1 MIKVLNNFSKYTREF
16 KYNLKLAFPV
26 MIGMLGHTFVQFIDN
41 IMVGQL
47 GTAELA
53 AISPGNSFV
62 FIAMSIGIGFSSAIT
77 PLVAEAYGAKNEDDV
92 SRIFEHSF
100 LICLILGIVLFLS
113 VFLNRN
119 LLYSMNQPLE
129 VVELASPYLF
139 WVSMSLITIVTFQSF
154 RQFADGL
161 SFTRAAMYST
171 LVGNAINVILNFFLI
186 FGFWIFPKLGVEGAA
201 IGTLISRICMLTF
214 IIFYLKLHKKLSKY
228 IKKFFPIKV
237 EIKRVKKI
245 LYLGLP
251 SALHSLFEVAFFVS
265 AVWMSGFIGKNSQA
279 ANQIALN
286 LSSMTYMVALGVGV
300 AAMIRVGNQRGMMN
314 FKKLREVALS
324 TLLLIIIIDIFFC
337 FIFLTFNDSLPLLY
351 LDSSDSSGFN
361 DVSEVLKIASNLLI
375 VAGVFQLFDGIQAV
389 VLGSL
394 RGMQDVIKP
403 AIIIFFSYGILGFPI
418 SYTLGFYTSLGMVG
432 IWIGLLSGLFFSSLF
447 LFLRFN
453 YLSKKIITLNDRRN
467 IKTRF
472 SIVFISK

>member
-1 MIKVLNNFSKYTREF
+1 
-16 KYNLKLAFPV
+16 
-26 MIGMLGHTFVQFIDN
+26 MIGMLGHTFVQFVDN
-41 IMVGQL
+41 VMVGQL

-53 AISPGNSFV
+53 AISLGNSFV
-62 FIAMSIGIGFSSAIT
+62 FIGMSIGIGFSQAIT
-77 PLVAEAYGAKNEDDV
+77 PLIAEADGAKKDKDI
-92 SRIFEHSF
+92 SGIFEHSF
-100 LICLILGIVLFLS
+100 LICITLGIVLFLL

-119 LLYSMNQPLE
+119 LLYSMNQPIE

-139 WVSMSLITIVTFQSF
+139 WVSFSLISIVTFQSF

-171 LVGNAINVILNFFLI
+171 LVGNTINVILNFVLI

-201 IGTLISRICMLTF
+201 IGTLISRLCMLTF
-214 IIFYLKLHKKLSKY
+214 IIFYLKLHVKLSKY
-228 IKKFFPIKV
+228 IIRFFPTKV
-237 EIKRVKKI
+237 EIERVKKI

-251 SALHSLFEVAFFVS
+251 SALHSFFEVAFFIS

-314 FKKLREVALS
+314 FRKLREVAIS

-337 FIFLTFNDSLPLLY
+337 LIFLIFNDLLPLLY
-351 LDSSDSSGFN
+351 LDPSDSSNLN
-361 DVSEVLKIASNLLI
+361 DVNEVLTIASKLLI

-389 VLGSL
+389 VLGAL
-394 RGMQDVIKP
+394 RGMQDVNKP

-418 SYTLGFYTSLGMVG
+418 SYFLGFYTSLAIVG

-453 YLSKKIITLNDRRN
+453 YLSKKIILLND
-467 IKTRF
+467 
-472 SIVFISK
+472 

>member
-1 MIKVLNNFSKYTREF
+1 MNYILSKFSTYTREF
-16 KYNLKLAFPV
+16 KYNIKLAYPV
-26 MIGMLGHTFVQFIDN
+26 MIGMLGHTFVQFVDN

-53 AISPGNSFV
+53 AISLGNSFV
-62 FIAMSIGIGFSSAIT
+62 FIGMSIGIGFSQAIT
-77 PLVAEAYGAKNEDDV
+77 PLIAEADGAKKDKDI
-92 SRIFEHSF
+92 SGIFEHSF
-100 LICLILGIVLFLS
+100 LICIILGLVLFLL

-119 LLYSMNQPLE
+119 LLYSMNQPIE

-139 WVSMSLITIVTFQSF
+139 WVSFSLISIVTFQSF

-171 LVGNAINVILNFFLI
+171 LVGNVINVILNFVLI

-201 IGTLISRICMLTF
+201 IGTLISRLCMLTF

-228 IKKFFPIKV
+228 IIRFFPTKV
-237 EIKRVKKI
+237 EIERVKKI

-251 SALHSLFEVAFFVS
+251 SALHSFFEVAFFIS

-314 FKKLREVALS
+314 FKKLREVAIS

-337 FIFLTFNDSLPLLY
+337 LVFLIINDLLPLLY
-351 LDSSDSSGFN
+351 LDPSDPSNLN
-361 DVSEVLKIASNLLI
+361 DVNEVLSIASKLLI

-389 VLGSL
+389 VLGAL
-394 RGMQDVIKP
+394 RGMQDVNKP

-418 SYTLGFYTSLGMVG
+418 SYFLGFYTSLAMVG

-453 YLSKKIITLNDRRN
+453 YLSKKIISINDCFVR
-467 IKTRF
+467 K
-472 SIVFISK
+472 

>member
-1 MIKVLNNFSKYTREF
+1 MNYILSKFSTYTREF
-16 KYNLKLAFPV
+16 KYNIKLAYPV
-26 MIGMLGHTFVQFIDN
+26 MIGMLGHTFVQFVDN
-41 IMVGQL
+41 VMVGQL

-53 AISPGNSFV
+53 AISLGNSFV
-62 FIAMSIGIGFSSAIT
+62 FIGMSIGIGFSQAIT
-77 PLVAEAYGAKNEDDV
+77 PLIAEADGAKKDKDI
-92 SRIFEHSF
+92 SGIFEHSF
-100 LICLILGIVLFLS
+100 LICIILGIVLFLL

-119 LLYSMNQPLE
+119 LLYSMNQPVE

-139 WVSMSLITIVTFQSF
+139 WVSFSLISIVTFQSF

-171 LVGNAINVILNFFLI
+171 LVGNTINVILNFVLI

-201 IGTLISRICMLTF
+201 IGTLISRLCMLTF

-228 IKKFFPIKV
+228 IKRFFPTKV
-237 EIKRVKKI
+237 EIERVKKI

-251 SALHSLFEVAFFVS
+251 SALHSFFEVAFFIS

-314 FKKLREVALS
+314 YRKLREVAIS
-324 TLLLIIIIDIFFC
+324 TLLLIIIIDFFFC
-337 FIFLTFNDSLPLLY
+337 LIFLIFNDLLPLLY
-351 LDSSDSSGFN
+351 LDPSNPSNLN
-361 DVSEVLKIASNLLI
+361 DVNEVLTIASKLLI

-389 VLGSL
+389 VLGAL
-394 RGMQDVIKP
+394 RGMQDVNKP

-418 SYTLGFYTSLGMVG
+418 SYFLGFHTSLAIVG

-453 YLSKKIITLNDRRN
+453 YLSKKIILLND
-467 IKTRF
+467 
-472 SIVFISK
+472 

>member
-1 MIKVLNNFSKYTREF
+1 MNYILSKFSTYTREF
-16 KYNLKLAFPV
+16 KYNIKLAYPV
-26 MIGMLGHTFVQFIDN
+26 MIGMLGHTFVQFVDN
-41 IMVGQL
+41 VMVGQL

-53 AISPGNSFV
+53 AISLGNSFV
-62 FIAMSIGIGFSSAIT
+62 FIGMSIGIGFSQAIT
-77 PLVAEAYGAKNEDDV
+77 PLIAEADGAKKDKDI
-92 SRIFEHSF
+92 SGIFEHSF
-100 LICLILGIVLFLS
+100 LICIILGIVLFLL

-119 LLYSMNQPLE
+119 LLYSMNQPVE

-139 WVSMSLITIVTFQSF
+139 WVSFSLISIVTFQSF

-171 LVGNAINVILNFFLI
+171 LVGNTINVILNFVLI

-201 IGTLISRICMLTF
+201 IGTLISRLCMLTF

-228 IKKFFPIKV
+228 IKRFFPTKV
-237 EIKRVKKI
+237 EIERVKKI

-251 SALHSLFEVAFFVS
+251 SALHSFFEVAFFIS

-314 FKKLREVALS
+314 FRKLREVAIS
-324 TLLLIIIIDIFFC
+324 TLLLIIIIDFFFC
-337 FIFLTFNDSLPLLY
+337 LIFLIFNDLLPLLY
-351 LDSSDSSGFN
+351 LDPSDPSNLN
-361 DVSEVLKIASNLLI
+361 DVNEVLTIASKLLI

-389 VLGSL
+389 VLGAL
-394 RGMQDVIKP
+394 RGMQDVNKP

-418 SYTLGFYTSLGMVG
+418 SYFLGFHTSLAIVG

-453 YLSKKIITLNDRRN
+453 YLSKKIIALND
-467 IKTRF
+467 
-472 SIVFISK
+472 

>member
-1 MIKVLNNFSKYTREF
+1 MIKVLNDFSKYTREF

-53 AISPGNSFV
+53 AISLGNSFV

-77 PLVAEAYGAKNEDDV
+77 PLVAEADGAKKEEDV

-119 LLYSMNQPLE
+119 LLYSMNQPIE

-171 LVGNAINVILNFFLI
+171 LVGNAINVILNFILI

-228 IKKFFPIKV
+228 IKKFFPSKV

-251 SALHSLFEVAFFVS
+251 SALHSLFEVAFFMS

-324 TLLLIIIIDIFFC
+324 TLLLIIIVDIFFC
-337 FIFLTFNDSLPLLY
+337 IIFLTFNDSLPLLY
-351 LDSSDSSGFN
+351 LDSSDPSGFN

-403 AIIIFFSYGILGFPI
+403 AVIIFFSYGILGFPI

-453 YLSKKIITLNDRRN
+453 YLSKKIIALND
-467 IKTRF
+467 
-472 SIVFISK
+472 

>member
-53 AISPGNSFV
+53 AISLGNSFV

-77 PLVAEAYGAKNEDDV
+77 PLVAEADGAKKDDDI

-100 LICLILGIVLFLS
+100 MICLILGIVLFLS

-228 IKKFFPIKV
+228 IKKFFPSKV

-324 TLLLIIIIDIFFC
+324 TLFLIIIIDIFFC
-337 FIFLTFNDSLPLLY
+337 LIFLTFNDSLPLLY
-351 LDSSDSSGFN
+351 LDPSNPSSFS

-375 VAGVFQLFDGIQAV
+375 IAGVFQLFDGIQAV
-389 VLGSL
+389 VLGAL
-394 RGMQDVIKP
+394 RGMQDVTKP

-418 SYTLGFYTSLGMVG
+418 SYTLGFYTSLEMVG

-453 YLSKKIITLNDRRN
+453 YLSKKIIALND
-467 IKTRF
+467 
-472 SIVFISK
+472 

>member
-1 MIKVLNNFSKYTREF
+1 MNYILSKFSTYTREF
-16 KYNLKLAFPV
+16 NYNIKLAYPV
-26 MIGMLGHTFVQFIDN
+26 MIGMLGHTFVQFVDN
-41 IMVGQL
+41 VMVGQL

-53 AISPGNSFV
+53 AISLGNSFV
-62 FIAMSIGIGFSSAIT
+62 FIGMSIGIGFSQAIT
-77 PLVAEAYGAKNEDDV
+77 PLIAEADGAKKDKDI
-92 SRIFEHSF
+92 SGIFEHSF
-100 LICLILGIVLFLS
+100 LICIILGLVLFLL

-119 LLYSMNQPLE
+119 LLYSMNQPVE

-139 WVSMSLITIVTFQSF
+139 WVSFSLISIVTFQSF

-171 LVGNAINVILNFFLI
+171 LVGNTINVILNFVLI

-201 IGTLISRICMLTF
+201 IGTLISRLCMLTF

-228 IKKFFPIKV
+228 IKRFFPTKV
-237 EIKRVKKI
+237 EIERVKKI

-251 SALHSLFEVAFFVS
+251 SALHSFFEVAFFIS

-314 FKKLREVALS
+314 FRKLREVAIS
-324 TLLLIIIIDIFFC
+324 TLLLIIIIDFFFC
-337 FIFLTFNDSLPLLY
+337 LIFLIFNDLLPLLY
-351 LDSSDSSGFN
+351 LDPSDPSNLN
-361 DVSEVLKIASNLLI
+361 DVNEVLTIASKLLI

-389 VLGSL
+389 VLGAL
-394 RGMQDVIKP
+394 RGMQDVNKP

-418 SYTLGFYTSLGMVG
+418 SYFLGFHTSLAIVG

-453 YLSKKIITLNDRRN
+453 YLSKKIILLND
-467 IKTRF
+467 
-472 SIVFISK
+472 

>member
-1 MIKVLNNFSKYTREF
+1 MNYILSKFSTYTREF
-16 KYNLKLAFPV
+16 KYNIKLAYPV
-26 MIGMLGHTFVQFIDN
+26 MIGMLGHTFVQFVDN
-41 IMVGQL
+41 VMVGQL

-53 AISPGNSFV
+53 AISLGNSFV
-62 FIAMSIGIGFSSAIT
+62 FIGMSIGIGFSQAIT
-77 PLVAEAYGAKNEDDV
+77 PLIAEADGAKKDKDI
-92 SRIFEHSF
+92 SGIFEHSF
-100 LICLILGIVLFLS
+100 LICIILGIVLFLL

-119 LLYSMNQPLE
+119 LLYSMNQPVE

-139 WVSMSLITIVTFQSF
+139 WVSFSLISIVTFQSF

-171 LVGNAINVILNFFLI
+171 LVGNTINVILNFVLI

-201 IGTLISRICMLTF
+201 IGTLISRLCMLTF

-228 IKKFFPIKV
+228 LKRFFPTKV
-237 EIKRVKKI
+237 EIERVKKI

-251 SALHSLFEVAFFVS
+251 SALHSFFEVAFFIS

-314 FKKLREVALS
+314 FKKLREVAIS

-337 FIFLTFNDSLPLLY
+337 LVFLIFNDLLPLLY
-351 LDSSDSSGFN
+351 LDPSDPSNLN
-361 DVSEVLKIASNLLI
+361 DVNEVLSIASKLLV

-389 VLGSL
+389 VLGAL
-394 RGMQDVIKP
+394 RGMQDVNKP

-418 SYTLGFYTSLGMVG
+418 SYFLGFYTSLAMVG

-453 YLSKKIITLNDRRN
+453 YLSKKIISIND
-467 IKTRF
+467 
-472 SIVFISK
+472 

>member
-1 MIKVLNNFSKYTREF
+1 MNYILSKFSTYTREF
-16 KYNLKLAFPV
+16 KYNIKLAYPV
-26 MIGMLGHTFVQFIDN
+26 MIGMLGHTFVQFVDN

-53 AISPGNSFV
+53 AISLGNSFV
-62 FIAMSIGIGFSSAIT
+62 FIGMSIGIGFSQAIT
-77 PLVAEAYGAKNEDDV
+77 PLIAEADGAKKDKDI
-92 SRIFEHSF
+92 SGIFEHSF
-100 LICLILGIVLFLS
+100 LICIILGLVLFLL

-119 LLYSMNQPLE
+119 LLYSMNQPIE

-139 WVSMSLITIVTFQSF
+139 WVSFSLISIVTFQSF

-171 LVGNAINVILNFFLI
+171 LVGNVINVILNFVLI

-201 IGTLISRICMLTF
+201 IGTLISRLCMLTF

-228 IKKFFPIKV
+228 IIRFFPTKV
-237 EIKRVKKI
+237 EIERVKKI

-251 SALHSLFEVAFFVS
+251 SALHSFFEVAFFIS

-314 FKKLREVALS
+314 FKKLREVAIS

-337 FIFLTFNDSLPLLY
+337 LVFLIFNDLLPLLY
-351 LDSSDSSGFN
+351 LDPSDPSNLN
-361 DVSEVLKIASNLLI
+361 DVNEVLSIASKLLI

-389 VLGSL
+389 VLGAL
-394 RGMQDVIKP
+394 RGMQDVNKP

-418 SYTLGFYTSLGMVG
+418 SYFLGFYTSLAMVG

-453 YLSKKIITLNDRRN
+453 YLSKKIISIND
-467 IKTRF
+467 
-472 SIVFISK
+472 

>member
-1 MIKVLNNFSKYTREF
+1 MIKVLNDFSKYTREF

-53 AISPGNSFV
+53 AISLGNSFV

-77 PLVAEAYGAKNEDDV
+77 PLVAEADGAKKEDDV

-119 LLYSMNQPLE
+119 LLYSMNQPIE

-214 IIFYLKLHKKLSKY
+214 IILYLKLHKKLSKY
-228 IKKFFPIKV
+228 IKKFFPSKV

-351 LDSSDSSGFN
+351 LDSSDPSGFN

-453 YLSKKIITLNDRRN
+453 YLSKKIITLND
-467 IKTRF
+467 
-472 SIVFISK
+472 

>member
-1 MIKVLNNFSKYTREF
+1 MNYILSKFSTYTREF
-16 KYNLKLAFPV
+16 KYNIKLAYPV
-26 MIGMLGHTFVQFIDN
+26 MIGMLGHTFVQFVDN
-41 IMVGQL
+41 VMVGQL

-53 AISPGNSFV
+53 AISLGNSFV
-62 FIAMSIGIGFSSAIT
+62 FIGMSIGIGFSQAIT
-77 PLVAEAYGAKNEDDV
+77 PLIAEADGAKKDKDI
-92 SRIFEHSF
+92 SGIFEHSF
-100 LICLILGIVLFLS
+100 LICIILGFVLFLL

-119 LLYSMNQPLE
+119 LLYSMNQPVE

-139 WVSMSLITIVTFQSF
+139 WVSFSLISIVTFQSF

-171 LVGNAINVILNFFLI
+171 LVGNTINVILNFVLI

-201 IGTLISRICMLTF
+201 IGTLISRLCMLTF

-228 IKKFFPIKV
+228 IKRFFPTKV
-237 EIKRVKKI
+237 EIERVKKI

-251 SALHSLFEVAFFVS
+251 SALHSFFEVAFFIS

-314 FKKLREVALS
+314 FRKLREVAIS
-324 TLLLIIIIDIFFC
+324 TLLLIIIIDFFFC
-337 FIFLTFNDSLPLLY
+337 LIFLIFNDLLPLLY
-351 LDSSDSSGFN
+351 LDPSDPSNLN
-361 DVSEVLKIASNLLI
+361 DVNEVLTIASKLLI

-389 VLGSL
+389 VLGAL
-394 RGMQDVIKP
+394 RGMQDVNKP

-418 SYTLGFYTSLGMVG
+418 SYFLGFHTSLAIVG

-453 YLSKKIITLNDRRN
+453 YLSKKIIVLND
-467 IKTRF
+467 
-472 SIVFISK
+472 

>member
-1 MIKVLNNFSKYTREF
+1 MNYILSKFSTYTREF
-16 KYNLKLAFPV
+16 KYNIKLAYPV
-26 MIGMLGHTFVQFIDN
+26 MIGMLGHTFVQFVDN

-53 AISPGNSFV
+53 AISLGNSFV
-62 FIAMSIGIGFSSAIT
+62 FIGMSIGIGFSQAIT
-77 PLVAEAYGAKNEDDV
+77 PLIAEADGAKKDKDI
-92 SRIFEHSF
+92 SGIFEHSF
-100 LICLILGIVLFLS
+100 LICIILGLVLFLL

-119 LLYSMNQPLE
+119 LLYSMNQPIE

-139 WVSMSLITIVTFQSF
+139 WVSFSLISIVTFQSF

-171 LVGNAINVILNFFLI
+171 LVGNVINIILNFVLI

-201 IGTLISRICMLTF
+201 IGTLISRLCMLTF

-228 IKKFFPIKV
+228 IIRFFPTKV
-237 EIKRVKKI
+237 EIERVKKI

-251 SALHSLFEVAFFVS
+251 SALHSFFEVAFFIS

-300 AAMIRVGNQRGMMN
+300 AAMIRVGNHRGMMN
-314 FKKLREVALS
+314 FKKLREVSLS

-337 FIFLTFNDSLPLLY
+337 LVFLIFNDLLPLLY
-351 LDSSDSSGFN
+351 LDPSDPSNLN
-361 DVSEVLKIASNLLI
+361 DVNEVLSIASKLLI

-389 VLGSL
+389 VLGAL
-394 RGMQDVIKP
+394 RGMQDVNKP

-418 SYTLGFYTSLGMVG
+418 SYFLGFHTSLAMVG

-453 YLSKKIITLNDRRN
+453 YLSKKIISIND
-467 IKTRF
+467 
-472 SIVFISK
+472 

>member
-1 MIKVLNNFSKYTREF
+1 MNYILSKFSTYTREF
-16 KYNLKLAFPV
+16 RYNIKLAYPV
-26 MIGMLGHTFVQFIDN
+26 MIGMLGHTFVQFVDN

-53 AISPGNSFV
+53 AISLGNSFV
-62 FIAMSIGIGFSSAIT
+62 FIGMSIGIGFSQAIT
-77 PLVAEAYGAKNEDDV
+77 PLIAEADGARKDKDISE
-92 SRIFEHSF
+92 IFEHSF
-100 LICLILGIVLFLS
+100 LICIILGLVLFLL

-119 LLYSMNQPLE
+119 LLYSMNQPIE

-139 WVSMSLITIVTFQSF
+139 WVSFSLISIVTFQSF

-171 LVGNAINVILNFFLI
+171 LVGNVINIILNFVLI

-201 IGTLISRICMLTF
+201 IGTLISRLCMLAF
-214 IIFYLKLHKKLSKY
+214 IVFYLKLHKKLSKY
-228 IKKFFPIKV
+228 IKRFFPTKV
-237 EIKRVKKI
+237 EIERLKKI

-251 SALHSLFEVAFFVS
+251 SALHSFFEVAFFIS

-314 FKKLREVALS
+314 FKKLREVAIS

-337 FIFLTFNDSLPLLY
+337 LVFLIFNDLLPLLY
-351 LDSSDSSGFN
+351 LDTSDPSNLN
-361 DVSEVLKIASNLLI
+361 DVNEVISIASKLLI

-389 VLGSL
+389 VLGAL
-394 RGMQDVIKP
+394 RGMQDVNKP
-403 AIIIFFSYGILGFPI
+403 AIIIFFCYGILGFPI
-418 SYTLGFYTSLGMVG
+418 SYFLGFHTSLAMVG

-453 YLSKKIITLNDRRN
+453 YLSKKIISIND
-467 IKTRF
+467 
-472 SIVFISK
+472 

>member
-1 MIKVLNNFSKYTREF
+1 MNYILSKFSTYTREF
-16 KYNLKLAFPV
+16 KYNIKLAYPV
-26 MIGMLGHTFVQFIDN
+26 MIGMLGHTFVQFVDN
-41 IMVGQL
+41 VMVGQL

-53 AISPGNSFV
+53 AISLGNSFV
-62 FIAMSIGIGFSSAIT
+62 FIGMSIGIGFSQAIT
-77 PLVAEAYGAKNEDDV
+77 PLIAEADGAKKDKDI

-100 LICLILGIVLFLS
+100 LICIILGLVLFLL

-119 LLYSMNQPLE
+119 LLYSMNQPIE

-139 WVSMSLITIVTFQSF
+139 WVSFSLISIVTFQSF

-171 LVGNAINVILNFFLI
+171 LVGNVINIILNFVLI

-201 IGTLISRICMLTF
+201 IGTLISRLCMLTF
-214 IIFYLKLHKKLSKY
+214 IIFYLKLHVKLSKY
-228 IKKFFPIKV
+228 IIRFFPTKV
-237 EIKRVKKI
+237 EIERVKKI

-251 SALHSLFEVAFFVS
+251 SALHSFFEVAFFIS

-314 FKKLREVALS
+314 FRKLREVAIS

-337 FIFLTFNDSLPLLY
+337 LIFLIFNDLLPLLY
-351 LDSSDSSGFN
+351 LDPSDPSNLN
-361 DVSEVLKIASNLLI
+361 DVNEVLTIASKLLI

-389 VLGSL
+389 VLGAL
-394 RGMQDVIKP
+394 RGMQDVNKP
-403 AIIIFFSYGILGFPI
+403 AIIIFFSYGVLGFPI
-418 SYTLGFYTSLGMVG
+418 SYFLGFYTSLAIVG

-453 YLSKKIITLNDRRN
+453 YLSKKIILLND
-467 IKTRF
+467 
-472 SIVFISK
+472 

>member
-1 MIKVLNNFSKYTREF
+1 MNYILSKFSTYTREF
-16 KYNLKLAFPV
+16 KYNIKLAYPV
-26 MIGMLGHTFVQFIDN
+26 MIGMLGHTFVQFVDN
-41 IMVGQL
+41 VMVGQL

-53 AISPGNSFV
+53 AISLGNSFV
-62 FIAMSIGIGFSSAIT
+62 FIGMSIGIGFSQAIT
-77 PLVAEAYGAKNEDDV
+77 PLIAEADGAKKDKDI
-92 SRIFEHSF
+92 SGIFEHSF
-100 LICLILGIVLFLS
+100 LICIILGIVLFLL

-119 LLYSMNQPLE
+119 LLYSMNQPVE

-139 WVSMSLITIVTFQSF
+139 WVSFSLISIVTFQSF

-171 LVGNAINVILNFFLI
+171 LVGNTINVILNFVLI

-201 IGTLISRICMLTF
+201 IGTLISRLCMLTF

-228 IKKFFPIKV
+228 IKRFFPTKV
-237 EIKRVKKI
+237 EIERIKKI

-251 SALHSLFEVAFFVS
+251 SALHSFFEVAFFIS

-314 FKKLREVALS
+314 YRKLREVAIS
-324 TLLLIIIIDIFFC
+324 TLLLIIIIDFFFC
-337 FIFLTFNDSLPLLY
+337 LIFLIFNDLLPLLY
-351 LDSSDSSGFN
+351 LDPSNPSNLN
-361 DVSEVLKIASNLLI
+361 DVNEVLTIASKLLI

-389 VLGSL
+389 VLGAL
-394 RGMQDVIKP
+394 RGMQDVNKP

-418 SYTLGFYTSLGMVG
+418 SYFLGFHTSLAIVG

-453 YLSKKIITLNDRRN
+453 YLSKKIILLND
-467 IKTRF
+467 
-472 SIVFISK
+472 

>member
-1 MIKVLNNFSKYTREF
+1 MNYILSKFSTYTREF
-16 KYNLKLAFPV
+16 KYNIKLAYPV
-26 MIGMLGHTFVQFIDN
+26 MIGMLGHTFVQFVDN

-53 AISPGNSFV
+53 AISLGNSFV
-62 FIAMSIGIGFSSAIT
+62 FIGMSIGIGFSQAIT
-77 PLVAEAYGAKNEDDV
+77 PLIAEADGAKKDKDI
-92 SRIFEHSF
+92 SGIFEHSF
-100 LICLILGIVLFLS
+100 LICIILGLVLFLL

-119 LLYSMNQPLE
+119 LLYSMNQPIE

-139 WVSMSLITIVTFQSF
+139 WVSFSLISIVTFQSF

-171 LVGNAINVILNFFLI
+171 LVGNVINVILNFVLI

-201 IGTLISRICMLTF
+201 IGTLISRLCMLTF
-214 IIFYLKLHKKLSKY
+214 IIFYLKLHEKLSKY
-228 IKKFFPIKV
+228 IIRFFPTKV
-237 EIKRVKKI
+237 QIKRVKKI

-251 SALHSLFEVAFFVS
+251 SALHSFFEVAFFIS

-314 FKKLREVALS
+314 FKKLREVAIS

-337 FIFLTFNDSLPLLY
+337 LIFLIFNDLLPLLY
-351 LDSSDSSGFN
+351 LDPSDQSNLN
-361 DVSEVLKIASNLLI
+361 DVNEVISIASKLLI

-389 VLGSL
+389 VLGAL
-394 RGMQDVIKP
+394 RGMQDVNKP

-418 SYTLGFYTSLGMVG
+418 SYFLGFYTSLAMVG

-453 YLSKKIITLNDRRN
+453 YLSKKIISIND
-467 IKTRF
+467 
-472 SIVFISK
+472 

>member
-1 MIKVLNNFSKYTREF
+1 MIKVLNDFSKYTREF

-53 AISPGNSFV
+53 AISLGNSFV

-77 PLVAEAYGAKNEDDV
+77 PLVAEADGAKKEDDV

-119 LLYSMNQPLE
+119 LLYSMNQPIE

-228 IKKFFPIKV
+228 IKKFFPSKV

-351 LDSSDSSGFN
+351 LDSSDPSGFN
-361 DVSEVLKIASNLLI
+361 DVSEVLIIASNLLI

-453 YLSKKIITLNDRRN
+453 YLSKKIITLND
-467 IKTRF
+467 
-472 SIVFISK
+472 

>member
-1 MIKVLNNFSKYTREF
+1 MIKVLNNFSKYIREF

-53 AISPGNSFV
+53 AISLGNSFV

-77 PLVAEAYGAKNEDDV
+77 PLVAEADGAKKNDDI

-100 LICLILGIVLFLS
+100 MICLILGIVLFLS

-139 WVSMSLITIVTFQSF
+139 WVSISLITIVTFQSF

-228 IKKFFPIKV
+228 IKKFFPTKV
-237 EIKRVKKI
+237 EIKQVKKI

-324 TLLLIIIIDIFFC
+324 TLFLIIIIDIFFC
-337 FIFLTFNDSLPLLY
+337 LIFLTFNDSLPLLY
-351 LDSSDSSGFN
+351 LDPSNPSSYS

-375 VAGVFQLFDGIQAV
+375 IAGVFQLFDGIQAV
-389 VLGSL
+389 VLGAL
-394 RGMQDVIKP
+394 RGMQDVTKP

-418 SYTLGFYTSLGMVG
+418 SYTLGFYTSLEMVG

-453 YLSKKIITLNDRRN
+453 YLSKKIIALND
-467 IKTRF
+467 
-472 SIVFISK
+472 

>member
-53 AISPGNSFV
+53 AISLGNSFV

-77 PLVAEAYGAKNEDDV
+77 PLVAEADGAKKDDDI

-100 LICLILGIVLFLS
+100 MICLILGIVLFLS

-228 IKKFFPIKV
+228 IKKFFPTKV

-324 TLLLIIIIDIFFC
+324 TLFLIIIIDIFFC
-337 FIFLTFNDSLPLLY
+337 LIFLTFNDSLPLLY
-351 LDSSDSSGFN
+351 LDPSNPSSFT

-375 VAGVFQLFDGIQAV
+375 IAGVFQLFDGIQAV
-389 VLGSL
+389 VLGAL
-394 RGMQDVIKP
+394 RGMQDVTKP

-418 SYTLGFYTSLGMVG
+418 SYTLGFYTSLEMVG

-453 YLSKKIITLNDRRN
+453 YLSKKIIVLND
-467 IKTRF
+467 
-472 SIVFISK
+472 

>member
-1 MIKVLNNFSKYTREF
+1 MIKVLNDFSKYTREF

-53 AISPGNSFV
+53 AISLGNSFV

-77 PLVAEAYGAKNEDDV
+77 PLVAEADGAKKDDDI

-100 LICLILGIVLFLS
+100 MICLLLGIVLFLS

-119 LLYSMNQPLE
+119 LLYSMNQPIE

-228 IKKFFPIKV
+228 IKKFFPSKV

-351 LDSSDSSGFN
+351 LDSSDPSGFN

-453 YLSKKIITLNDRRN
+453 YLSKKIITL
-467 IKTRF
+467 KL
-472 SIVFISK
+472 

>member
-1 MIKVLNNFSKYTREF
+1 MIKVLNDFSKYTREF

-53 AISPGNSFV
+53 AISLGNSFV

-77 PLVAEAYGAKNEDDV
+77 PLVAEADGAKNEDDV

-119 LLYSMNQPLE
+119 LLYSMNQPIE

-228 IKKFFPIKV
+228 IKKFFPSKV

-351 LDSSDSSGFN
+351 LDSSDPSGFN

-453 YLSKKIITLNDRRN
+453 YLSKKIITLND
-467 IKTRF
+467 
-472 SIVFISK
+472 

>member
-1 MIKVLNNFSKYTREF
+1 MNYILSKFSTYTREF
-16 KYNLKLAFPV
+16 KYNIKLAYPV
-26 MIGMLGHTFVQFIDN
+26 MIGMLGHTFVQFVDN
-41 IMVGQL
+41 VMVGQL

-53 AISPGNSFV
+53 AISLGNSFV
-62 FIAMSIGIGFSSAIT
+62 FIGMSIGIGFSQAIT
-77 PLVAEAYGAKNEDDV
+77 PLIAEADGAKKDKDI
-92 SRIFEHSF
+92 SGIFEHSF
-100 LICLILGIVLFLS
+100 LICIILGIVLFLL

-119 LLYSMNQPLE
+119 LLYSMNQPVE

-139 WVSMSLITIVTFQSF
+139 WVSFSLISIVTFQSF

-171 LVGNAINVILNFFLI
+171 LVGNTINVILNFVLI

-201 IGTLISRICMLTF
+201 IGTLISRLCMLTF

-228 IKKFFPIKV
+228 IKRFFPTKV
-237 EIKRVKKI
+237 EIERVKKI

-251 SALHSLFEVAFFVS
+251 SALHSFFEVAFFIS

-314 FKKLREVALS
+314 YRKLREVAIS
-324 TLLLIIIIDIFFC
+324 TLLLIIIIDFFFC
-337 FIFLTFNDSLPLLY
+337 LIFLIFNDLLPLLY
-351 LDSSDSSGFN
+351 LDPSDPSNLN
-361 DVSEVLKIASNLLI
+361 DVNEVLTIASKLLI

-389 VLGSL
+389 VLGAL
-394 RGMQDVIKP
+394 RGMQDVNKP

-418 SYTLGFYTSLGMVG
+418 SYFLGFHTSLAIVG
-432 IWIGLLSGLFFSSLF
+432 IWIGLLSGLFFSLFF
-447 LFLRFN
+447 LFL
-453 YLSKKIITLNDRRN
+453 
-467 IKTRF
+467 
-472 SIVFISK
+472 

>member
-1 MIKVLNNFSKYTREF
+1 
-16 KYNLKLAFPV
+16 

-53 AISPGNSFV
+53 AISLGNSFV
-62 FIAMSIGIGFSSAIT
+62 FIGMSIGIGFSQAIT
-77 PLVAEAYGAKNEDDV
+77 PLIAEADGAKKDKDI
-92 SRIFEHSF
+92 SGIFEHSF
-100 LICLILGIVLFLS
+100 LICIILGLVLFLL

-119 LLYSMNQPLE
+119 LLYSMNQPIE

-139 WVSMSLITIVTFQSF
+139 WVSFSLISIVTFQSF

-171 LVGNAINVILNFFLI
+171 LVGNIINVILNFVLI

-201 IGTLISRICMLTF
+201 IGTLISRLCMLTF

-228 IKKFFPIKV
+228 IIRFFPTKV

-251 SALHSLFEVAFFVS
+251 SALHSFFEVAFFIS

-314 FKKLREVALS
+314 FKKLREVAIS

-337 FIFLTFNDSLPLLY
+337 LVFLIFNDLLPLLY
-351 LDSSDSSGFN
+351 LDPSDPSNLN
-361 DVSEVLKIASNLLI
+361 DVNEVLSIASKLLI

-389 VLGSL
+389 VLGAL
-394 RGMQDVIKP
+394 RGMQDVNKP

-418 SYTLGFYTSLGMVG
+418 SYFLGFHTSLAMVG

-453 YLSKKIITLNDRRN
+453 YLSKKIISIND
-467 IKTRF
+467 
-472 SIVFISK
+472 